1 VADAAVASHPDWVIK
16 ASRQQA
22 EPIMDEG
29 RAQYYD
35 AAAHWLGKARA
46 AYQAT
51 ERQQE
56 WQRYLA
62 ALLARH
68 QRKYKLV
75 PLLKSL
81 W

>member
-1 VADAAVASHPDWVIK
+1 MIK

-29 RAQYYD
+29 KAQYYQ
-35 AAAHWLGKARA
+35 AAARWLGKARA

-51 ERQQE
+51 GRQQE

-62 ALLARH
+62 GLLARH

-75 PLLKSL
+75 PLLKALS
-81 W
+81 